1 MTMRMNVWDWIA
13 MVVVVIGGLNWGLVG
28 LFDIDLIAAIFGPL
42 SAVSRIIYT
51 IVGLGAVYIVGSAFA
66 KSGSY
71 SRMAS
76 GSGSGQMT
84 GVK

>member
-1 MTMRMNVWDWIA
+1 MTMKMNVWDWIA
-13 MVVVVIGGLNWGLVG
+13 MGVVVVGGLNWGLVG
-28 LFDIDLIAAIFGPL
+28 LFDTDLIAVIFGPL

-51 IVGLGAVYIVGSAFA
+51 IVGLGAVYIIGSAFA

-71 SRMAS
+71 SRMAT
-76 GSGSGQMT
+76 GSGQVT